1 MTYLMRKGG
10 IPALA
15 YPISSAALPSLCTLL
30 IKCSETSTQLTI
42 TLQFSIFIHGFDDE
56 QLCTLVYDADN
67 LQTGTTSIRKTT
79 SLPQARLEEIAR
91 HGNPIPRILSLTL
104 KKPCPVQCPPSS
116 GSIAP
121 KHGFGAQFRQLVVL
135 AKALEVHVLFDN
147 AWLRRE
153 NLAQLQ
159 KLIRHPERLI
169 GYAGLL
175 DRSARLYRQA
185 DWTVFSPV
193 EDAVSEAPPSY
204 AADASNKRP
213 RQVDSSP
220 GSPSHKRV
228 LISTEPLSSTP
239 PFIQSPTEKA
249 TTIPSTP
256 SPRPARSSPPAIAP
270 DFHEAV
276 RNAVESLLPD
286 ALQTILPQVLP
297 QVLPDILARMFVVP
311 PSILSSP
318 SSSQLQHSSFRSVE
332 ANADPASTFHA
343 LMRNHIATA
352 TTSHLHSLETSTLE
366 HAAYLRAAADAEF
379 AEELADNRLDVAI
392 AKEDAIKEIEHTIDE
407 KLAEMRANANE
418 IVESCEEKAEE
429 VFAGLCGKVE
439 YTDSIRLKRQ
449 VLERMRMRGR
459 EVQVTAGHQR
469 RRAASMPL

>member
-30 IKCSETSTQLTI
+30 IKCSETSMQLTI
-42 TLQFSIFIHGFDDE
+42 TLQLSIFIHGFDGE

-67 LQTGTTSIRKTT
+67 LRTGTTSLSETT

-91 HGNPIPRILSLTL
+91 HGNLIPRILSLTL
-104 KKPCPVQCPPSS
+104 KKPCPIQCPPSS

-121 KHGFGAQFRQLVVL
+121 KHGFGAQLRQLADL
-135 AKALEVHVLFDN
+135 ARALEVHVLFDN

-193 EDAVSEAPPSY
+193 EDAASEAPPSY

-228 LISTEPLSSTP
+228 LISTSTEPLSSTS

-256 SPRPARSSPPAIAP
+256 SPRPARLSPPAIAP

-297 QVLPDILARMFVVP
+297 DIFARTFVVP
-311 PSILSSP
+311 PSVSSSP
-318 SSSQLQHSSFRSVE
+318 SSSQLQHSSFRSVK
-332 ANADPASTFHA
+332 AKADPASTFHA

-392 AKEDAIKEIEHTIDE
+392 AKEDAITEIEHTIDE

-418 IVESCEEKAEE
+418 IVELCEEKAEE